1 MRIGILG
8 GTFNPVHLGHLI
20 LAETAR
26 QALRLDRVLLVPCY
40 RPPHKDG
47 RELAA
52 AAHRLAMVRLAV
64 RGNLRLSASSIEVE
78 RGGRSYTVET
88 LRALHR
94 RYRGR
99 ASFVFLTGSDVM
111 PALHQWRRVDEILRL
126 CRFAVATR
134 AGHAVHR
141 RPAGVRSFPMPAVE
155 ISARDIRRRI
165 AHGHSIRYLIP
176 DAVAAYIRRHRLYR
190 RSG

>member
-1 MRIGILG
+1 LG
-8 GTFNPVHLGHLI
+8 GTFNPVHVGHLI
-20 LAETAR
+20 LAEMAC
-26 QALRLDRVLLVPCY
+26 QALKLDRVLLVPCC

-47 RELAA
+47 RDLAA

-64 RGNLRLSASSIEVE
+64 RGNRRLTASAVEIE

-88 LRALHR
+88 LRALRHR
-94 RYRGR
+94 HRGR
-99 ASFVFLTGSDVM
+99 ASLVFIAGSDVM
-111 PALHQWRRVDEILRL
+111 PTLRQWRRIDEILQL

-134 AGHAVHR
+134 AGHPLR
-141 RPAGVRSFPMPAVE
+141 RLPRGVRAFPLPAVE

-165 AHGHSIRYLIP
+165 AQDGSIRYLVP

-190 RSG
+190 SAG